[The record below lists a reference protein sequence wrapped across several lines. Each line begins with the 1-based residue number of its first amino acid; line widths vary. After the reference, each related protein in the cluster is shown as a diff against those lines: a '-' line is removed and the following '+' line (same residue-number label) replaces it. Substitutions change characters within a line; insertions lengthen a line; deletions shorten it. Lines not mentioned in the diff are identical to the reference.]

1 MKLTKITLALAGIL
15 GVAVVGGSW
24 YTGLQAEQ
32 HYQQL
37 VQQGNQSLKSLKIYG
52 IDAEIKD
59 VKFERHFFSSDV
71 KYTLEVGT
79 VDERYQLQGDD
90 KLFHG
95 PLPLNRLSQVNL
107 MPAMMSVESK
117 LYLPEKFKLQTPF
130 TEGQTDISHAGNLS
144 GEFSLNAF
152 KGETWDLAKT
162 QIEFEYDPAQKSGK
176 FSSQIPSYQYQD
188 QTNTRIEI
196 QDTLYKADFT
206 SNEKYPELSL
216 GNYEFSSKMVR
227 YSSDGKAPFAFTN
240 LSSQGK
246 NTLEKDRWT
255 STGSLTGE
263 LLAQDKLNLGK
274 LNIDSSAELDAESA
288 NELMHYASSLEKL
301 ESVEAGDVVLSLLN
315 KSPKLQIK
323 ELSLENAKGKNS
335 LSLNLN
341 LDKFDPS
348 QFNGMEDVLKI
359 FKASVLETQFKLPS
373 LELFMA
379 QLNQLDGFPKEDA
392 EQKAKQTIS
401 EFAYQA
407 QASSLATSDKDSL
420 KMKLSIDQGKVNLNG
435 RDVPEAAVQGA
446 LFMIMLGLNH

>member
-15 GVAVVGGSW
+15 GIAVVGGSW
-24 YTGLQAEQ
+24 YTGQQAEQ
-32 HYQQL
+32 RYQQL

-59 VKFERHFFSSDV
+59 VKFERYFFSSDV

-130 TEGQTDISHAGNLS
+130 TEGQTDISYAGNLS

-196 QDTLYKADFT
+196 QDTA
-206 SNEKYPELSL
+206 
-216 GNYEFSSKMVR
+216 
-227 YSSDGKAPFAFTN
+227 
-240 LSSQGK
+240 
-246 NTLEKDRWT
+246 
-255 STGSLTGE
+255 
-263 LLAQDKLNLGK
+263 
-274 LNIDSSAELDAESA
+274 
-288 NELMHYASSLEKL
+288 
-301 ESVEAGDVVLSLLN
+301 
-315 KSPKLQIK
+315 LQ
-323 ELSLENAKGKNS
+323 SG
-335 LSLNLN
+335 
-341 LDKFDPS
+341 FY
-348 QFNGMEDVLKI
+348 LK
-359 FKASVLETQFKLPS
+359 
-373 LELFMA
+373 
-379 QLNQLDGFPKEDA
+379 
-392 EQKAKQTIS
+392 
-401 EFAYQA
+401 
-407 QASSLATSDKDSL
+407 
-420 KMKLSIDQGKVNLNG
+420 
-435 RDVPEAAVQGA
+435 
-446 LFMIMLGLNH
+446 